1 MAREY
6 GGIMIWE
13 LSQDAKGEYSLLS
26 LIKDELTSKLI
37 VDVNI
42 DGIFDV
48 ADIVMLQKY
57 ILQSAELNNPQA
69 AEVTG
74 DNVIDIYD
82 LVVLKKQLISA

>member
-1 MAREY
+1 
-6 GGIMIWE
+6 MIWE

-37 VDVNI
+37 GDVNI
-42 DGIFDV
+42 DGVFDV
-48 ADIVMLQKY
+48 ADVVMLQKY
-57 ILQSAELNNPQA
+57 ILQSADLTNPQA

-74 DNVIDIYD
+74 DNDIDIYD